1 MAVFLLSL
9 VTRNTIAIGLL
20 DLHGMPRVSIQRYPI
35 HPNIPQSMAYEIS
48 KHRILQH
55 WNDRKLTHTS
65 DWDEIDLTSLKR
77 AGETTTA
84 HMEHLIK
91 NA

>member
-1 MAVFLLSL
+1 
-9 VTRNTIAIGLL
+9 
-20 DLHGMPRVSIQRYPI
+20 
-35 HPNIPQSMAYEIS
+35 MAYEIS

-91 NA
+91 NAWVTPCQPWQYYIIKDTQQLTSYRDVA